1 MDPNQQAF
9 LQMLNQLNQ
18 ANGVDFSQVR
28 VDPNDVAEI
37 QRNAMNFL
45 RSICSFLASIGTIL
59 KHIDEK
65 ALHCTRRIIMMSDQ
79 ITLIFMTI
87 LSIIM
92 AFYIKQLFWFLVAQ
106 PASFWILVSVIYLV
120 ISRITSGKNYY
131 KIIFD
136 FFIKTVELT
145 AYIFQGLAE

>member
-18 ANGVDFSQVR
+18 ANGVDFSQIR
-28 VDPNDVAEI
+28 VEPNDIQEI
-37 QRNAMNFL
+37 QRNLVDFF
-45 RSICSFLASIGTIL
+45 RSSCSFLASVGTIL
-59 KHIDEK
+59 KHIDKK

-92 AFYIKQLFWFLVAQ
+92 AFYIKQIFWFLVAQ
-106 PASFWILVSVIYLV
+106 QSSFWILVSVIYLV
-120 ISRITSGKNYY
+120 INRITSGKNYY

-136 FFIKTVELT
+136 FFIKTFELT
-145 AYIFQGLAE
+145 TYIFLGLAE